1 MSTRSRI
8 GILQEDGSV
17 KSIYCHYDGYPEG
30 VGQTLM
36 QNYTSPVEVME
47 LVNKGDMSSLHSQ
60 EHYADRGETDVDA
73 VVTSENEYVSYTGEC
88 WGEYAYLYKDGEW
101 LVQMV
106 RQDDNFGFSKQ
117 FTPVQ
122 SAISEY
128 QKEVY

>member
-8 GILQEDGSV
+8 GISQEDGSV

-47 LVNKGDMSSLHSQ
+47 LINKGDLSSLHSQ

-73 VVTSENEYVSYTGEC
+73 VVTPKMNMSVT
-88 WGEYAYLYKDGEW
+88 
-101 LVQMV
+101 LVNVGVNMLIFIKMG
-106 RQDDNFGFSKQ
+106 NG
-117 FTPVQ
+117 
-122 SAISEY
+122 
-128 QKEVY
+128 

>member
-8 GILQEDGSV
+8 GISQEDGSV

-36 QNYTSPVEVME
+36 QNYTSPVEVMN
-47 LVNKGDMSSLHSQ
+47 LINKGDLSSLHSG

-73 VVTSENEYVSYTGEC
+73 VVTPENEYVSYTGDC

-122 SAISEY
+122 SAIGEY

>member
-8 GILQEDGSV
+8 GISQEDGSV

-36 QNYTSPVEVME
+36 QNYTSPVEVMN
-47 LVNKGDMSSLHSQ
+47 LINKGDLSSLHSQ

-73 VVTSENEYVSYTGEC
+73 VVTTEDEYVNYTGNC

-106 RQDDNFGFSKQ
+106 RQDDNFEFSKQ

>member
-36 QNYTSPVEVME
+36 QNYTSPVEVMN
-47 LVNKGDMSSLHSQ
+47 LINKGDLSSLHSQ

-73 VVTSENEYVSYTGEC
+73 VVTTESEYVSYTGEC

>member
-8 GILQEDGSV
+8 GISQEDGSV